1 MNRWSGALE
10 RAFEAHLK
18 SGGSSGS
25 SGSSPQNANQQRAL
39 RVDGPGTTAPEQV
52 VPVVPSSPAGTTGT
66 TPGGRVVPAGG
77 STKCSAFQRL
87 RTSGTTGTTEIA
99 AMSALRA
106 GAFDLTR
113 ATAPSQWVRGLATL
127 EPECPAPNFSRE
139 EWQQLIEDG
148 KAFLAEWD
156 SAAAKL
162 GWSDFDLFG
171 VHPVAPTARYDVM
184 GLIPLMR
191 GSRVVAVDEQ
201 SATIRSRRGSLLT
214 YLRRPSAGAV
224 LVWNLV

>member
-1 MNRWSGALE
+1 
-10 RAFEAHLK
+10 
-18 SGGSSGS
+18 
-25 SGSSPQNANQQRAL
+25 
-39 RVDGPGTTAPEQV
+39 
-52 VPVVPSSPAGTTGT
+52 
-66 TPGGRVVPAGG
+66 
-77 STKCSAFQRL
+77 
-87 RTSGTTGTTEIA
+87 
-99 AMSALRA
+99 
-106 GAFDLTR
+106 
-113 ATAPSQWVRGLATL
+113 L